1 MKIRTIIVNLIII
14 AFVICFVAEHT
25 SKKREESNNHE
36 LVVFQNTAETAGQ
49 IIANYLEDEQHLCDI
64 WASYINNYESVEGK
78 PMTIEEA
85 VAFTRRASIS
95 DNVDVHIIY
104 YDDGSFSGLSRRESA
119 KNQGDYSVSYKNY
132 SIFSNFSEDEL
143 NNEIRQTAAFTN
155 PKTGVLS
162 MAFLNII
169 TLQSDDGTG
178 TRKALLMRIIPVSEI
193 KRKLVYLKGEYEDVD
208 LAIIDNEGNYMV
220 HGSNLKNANL
230 FEYFKSYNNTDYQSQ
245 REFEEQILGDSGFM
259 EITDSKGRLC
269 VVAHTP
275 VTSNR
280 DLFLI
285 NIIPKVSLIPEVVD
299 WMLLVV
305 TIGALA
311 ALLLFNM
318 VAMMIFNRR
327 LARANAAKSRFLS
340 MMSHDIRTP
349 MNAISGFNEL
359 IGRETND
366 KNIIKYSEA
375 IRMAEKTLL
384 GLINDI
390 LDFSKLEAGKLDIIP
405 EEYDLVNTLNDITNM
420 ILVKTEEK
428 NLQLIV
434 NIDSDLPRRLYGDEL
449 RLKQCILNIL
459 TNAVKYTHEG
469 TVTFT
474 VSCEMCQ
481 DRDEK
486 TSENGGRT
494 RENDEKI
501 RGNGGRTR
509 ENDGKIREDG
519 GRTRESA
526 EKIREDDWKSVDD
539 GGVIDENYIFL
550 KVSVA
555 DTGIGIKEEDI
566 HKLFIAFKRLEESRN
581 RNIEGAGLGL
591 SITQSLLNMMGTGL
605 QVSSEYGKGSVFSF
619 AVKQKVIGF
628 EKVGNY
634 EEALSHEKKAEV
646 ECYQN
651 FIAPEARLLV
661 VDDTP
666 LNISVFISLLKNTKM
681 IIDSAD
687 SGLEALKL
695 STLNSYDIIFM
706 DHMMPGMDG
715 IETLHRLKEL
725 KNSKNETTPV
735 VCLTANAISG
745 MKEMFLAE
753 GFNNYLAKPIDFK
766 ELESQLLSYLPK
778 EKVRFIT
785 VDDINHTT
793 AAEIKEN
800 DGSVKEINHTTAAGI
815 TGSGACVR
823 GEKSID
829 PEIIKMY
836 RDAVE
841 ENVEKIRSLWET
853 ESYKDLTIQ
862 LHSLKSTSS
871 IVGATEVAE
880 LAAILEMAGKE
891 GKLKDCGNDI
901 EKLLMLYLKQG
912 KKRLLLVDDDPL
924 YLKMVRRGLEDTYKV
939 NAVKSGQQA
948 LAFLKSHKVDALL
961 LDYEMKDMNG
971 KEVLE
976 HLRENPDTENIPVI
990 FLTGASDEDSV
1001 TKIMALNPAGYI
1013 LKGTGIDVIIEE
1025 VEKVSGV

>member
-14 AFVICFVAEHT
+14 AVVICFVADHT

-95 DNVDVHIIY
+95 DKVDVHIIY
-104 YDDGSFSGLSRRESA
+104 YDDGSFSGLSRRASA

-143 NNEIRQTAAFTN
+143 KNEIRQTAAFTN

-169 TLQSDDGTG
+169 TLQSNDGTG

-208 LAIIDNEGNYMV
+208 LAIIDDKGNYLV
-220 HGSNLKNANL
+220 RGSNLKNANL

-245 REFEEQILGDSGFM
+245 REFEKQILGDSGFM

-280 DLFLI
+280 DWFLI

-318 VAMMIFNRR
+318 VVMMLFNRR

-405 EEYDLVNTLNDITNM
+405 EEYDLVNTLNGITNM
-420 ILVKTEEK
+420 IRVKTEEK

-474 VSCEMCQ
+474 VSYEMCEGC
-481 DRDEK
+481 DEK
-486 TSENGGRT
+486 IRKNGGRT
-494 RENDEKI
+494 RENGEKI
-501 RGNGGRTR
+501 RGNEGKAR
-509 ENDGKIREDG
+509 END
-519 GRTRESA
+519 
-526 EKIREDDWKSVDD
+526 EKIRKNDRKSVDD

-619 AVKQKVIGF
+619 EVKQKVIGF

-634 EEALSHEKKAEV
+634 EETLSHEKEAEV
-646 ECYQN
+646 EDHQN

-666 LNISVFISLLKNTKM
+666 LNISVFISLLKDTKM

-706 DHMMPGMDG
+706 DHMMPEMDG

-725 KNSKNETTPV
+725 KNSRNETTPV
-735 VCLTANAISG
+735 ICLTANAISG

-753 GFNNYLAKPIDFK
+753 GFNDYLAKPIDFK
-766 ELESQLLSYLPK
+766 ELESQLLNYLPK

-785 VDDINHTT
+785 VN
-793 AAEIKEN
+793 
-800 DGSVKEINHTTAAGI
+800 EINYTNAAGI
-815 TGSGACVR
+815 TESGACVR
-823 GEKSID
+823 GRKSID

-841 ENVEKIRSLWET
+841 ENVEKIRSLWEA

-871 IVGATEVAE
+871 IVGAAEVAE
-880 LAAILEMAGKE
+880 LAANLEMAGKE
-891 GKLKDCGNDI
+891 GELKDCGNDI

-924 YLKMVRRGLEDTYKV
+924 YLKMMRRGLEDTYKV

-961 LDYEMKDMNG
+961 LDYEMKYMNG

-976 HLRENPDTENIPVI
+976 HLRANPDTADIPVI

-1001 TKIMALNPAGYI
+1001 TNIMALNPAGYI
-1013 LKGTGIDVIIEE
+1013 LKGTGVDVIIEE
-1025 VEKVSGV
+1025 LEKISGV